1 MEALPY
7 TVINSQNQHKL
18 YCERLEDLVS
28 IKKKDPGPI
37 GHYCPATVAHFMLG
51 RRAAP
56 AFGFG
61 FRRFPHI
68 FDETA

>member
-28 IKKKDPGPI
+28 IKKTRVQLDTI
-37 GHYCPATVAHFMLG
+37 ALLRLLIFMLG
-51 RRAAP
+51 RRARAR
-56 AFGFG
+56 
-61 FRRFPHI
+61 FRIRIPSLSSYL
-68 FDETA
+68 